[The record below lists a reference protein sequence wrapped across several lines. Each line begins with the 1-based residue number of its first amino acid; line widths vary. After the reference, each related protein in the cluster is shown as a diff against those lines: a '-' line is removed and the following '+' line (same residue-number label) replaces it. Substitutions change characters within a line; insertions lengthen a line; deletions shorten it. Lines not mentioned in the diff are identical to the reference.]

1 MSLDRFYHSPSGGL
15 LFGIVV
21 GIFLT
26 WLGGLHQN
34 YLNKQY
40 DMRKRSD
47 ELALRIALNLNSRMS
62 LCRNTLLNSGSS
74 QFDERWDHYIYEGF
88 LPWDK
93 EHALMMRFVETRMP
107 EVKEDFD
114 LLDTKF
120 RQMHQLLV
128 KIRRYQGSKTKE
140 RLWERNKLEAQ
151 IAKIC
156 QELEPVVNRLND
168 RLVTFRQEKSGY

>member
-1 MSLDRFYHSPSGGL
+1 MYQSPFGGL

-21 GIFLT
+21 GVFLT
-26 WLGGLHQN
+26 WAGGLHQN
-34 YLNKQY
+34 FLNKQY

-74 QFDERWDHYIYEGF
+74 QFDERWNYYIYEGF

-93 EHALMMRFVETRMP
+93 EYALMMRFVETRMP
-107 EVKEDFD
+107 EVKEDFE
-114 LLDTKF
+114 LLDKKF

-128 KIRRYQGSKTKE
+128 QIRRGQRAKTKE
-140 RLWERNKLEAQ
+140 RLRERNKWEAQ
-151 IAKIC
+151 VATIC
-156 QELEPVVNRLND
+156 RELEPIVNRLND
-168 RLVTFRQEKSGY
+168 RLVIFKQE